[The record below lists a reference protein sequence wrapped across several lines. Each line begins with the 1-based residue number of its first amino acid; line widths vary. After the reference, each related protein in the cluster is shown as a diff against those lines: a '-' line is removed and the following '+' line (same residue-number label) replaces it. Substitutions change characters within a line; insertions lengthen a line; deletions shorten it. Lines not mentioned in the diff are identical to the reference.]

1 MEINLIKKLS
11 IIKLILYLSVISS
24 IGLLSAEEPIADT
37 SHVKFSEEEINNL
50 AQELGEETMS
60 PFCPGRTLQAC
71 PSEDARQLKLEITSL
86 LSKGYSKDAI
96 KRRLYSMYSENISGL
111 PQNNSFKSIAWLSPL
126 VFSILGLVIVYFG
139 LVHMKKQ
146 KNQPSLGTLQ
156 DKSIDLKAIE
166 EKLKR

>member
-1 MEINLIKKLS
+1 MEINYFSKLRIFRS
-11 IIKLILYLSVISS
+11 TLFLTLILSL
-24 IGLLSAEEPIADT
+24 GQLSAEELST
-37 SHVKFSEEEINNL
+37 NNSHVKFSEEEINNL

-111 PQNNSFKSIAWLSPL
+111 PQNNSFKNIAWLSPL
-126 VFSILGLVIVYFG
+126 VFSILGLIIVYFG

-146 KNQPSLGTLQ
+146 KNQSHRGTLQ
-156 DKSIDLKAIE
+156 DQPVDLKAIE